1 MKEKKSL
8 NLQFSTV
15 KNDVYPY
22 VSSSNIVLDRP
33 FCLIYDCGMNT
44 SQLPPYARL
53 MAAAEVLFEEKGF
66 HATGIDPIL
75 ELAGVAKMTL
85 YRNFVSKDE
94 LITAVLRLKS
104 RKVLH
109 WLEGEIARR
118 ARDGSLSKIEALF
131 DAYGDW
137 FEKDDFKGCLF
148 MKAALEFPDPKHPA
162 HKAAATHTRKL
173 FSFIETL
180 TPGAHNAEHVLLLLN
195 GALSVAAMTGAGQAS
210 AKRALQAAKKLI
222 TT

>member
-1 MKEKKSL
+1 MILK
-8 NLQFSTV
+8 FTPV
-15 KNDVYPY
+15 KFNAPFYEF
-22 VSSSNIVLDRP
+22 SSNIVLDRP
-33 FCLIYDCGMNT
+33 FCLIYGWRMET
-44 SQLPPYARL
+44 PQLPPYARL
-53 MAAAEVLFEEKGF
+53 MAAAGVLFEEKGF

-85 YRNFVSKDE
+85 YRNFASKDE

-104 RKVLH
+104 QKVLH
-109 WLEGEIARR
+109 WLDGEVARR
-118 ARDGSLSKIEALF
+118 SGEGTLSKIEALF

-148 MKAALEFPDPKHPA
+148 MKAALEFPDPNHPA

-180 TPGAHNAEHVLLLLN
+180 ALGAQNTEHVLLLLN
-195 GALSVAAMTGAGQAS
+195 GALSVAALTGAGQAS
-210 AKRALQAAKKLI
+210 AKRALQAAKKLL

>member
-1 MKEKKSL
+1 MK
-8 NLQFSTV
+8 
-15 KNDVYPY
+15 
-22 VSSSNIVLDRP
+22 
-33 FCLIYDCGMNT
+33 T

-109 WLEGEIARR
+109 WLDGEVART
-118 ARDGSLSKIEALF
+118 AREGSLSKIEALF

-137 FEKDDFKGCLF
+137 FAKDDFKGCLF
-148 MKAALEFPDPKHPA
+148 MRAALEFPDPKHPA
-162 HKAAATHTRKL
+162 HKAAATHIRKL
-173 FSFIETL
+173 FSFIETI
-180 TPGAHNAEHVLLLLN
+180 TPNAAPHNTEHVLLLLN
-195 GALSVAAMTGAGQAS
+195 GALSVAALTGAGQAS
-210 AKRALQAAKKLI
+210 ANRALQAAKKLL
-222 TT
+222 TP

>member
-1 MKEKKSL
+1 VKEKKSL

-15 KNDVYPY
+15 KNDVHPY
-22 VSSSNIVLDRP
+22 VSSSKIVLDRP
-33 FCLIYDCGMNT
+33 FCLIYDCGMNA
-44 SQLPPYARL
+44 SHLPPYARL
-53 MAAAEVLFEEKGF
+53 MAAAEALFEEKGF

-75 ELAGVAKMTL
+75 KLAGVAKMTL
-85 YRNFVSKDE
+85 YRNFTSKEE

-118 ARDGSLSKIEALF
+118 AGDGIPGKIEALF

-137 FEKDDFKGCLF
+137 FEKEDFKGCLF

-180 TPGAHNAEHVLLLLN
+180 TPGAHNTEHVLLLLN

>member
-1 MKEKKSL
+1 MEK
-8 NLQFSTV
+8 
-15 KNDVYPY
+15 P
-22 VSSSNIVLDRP
+22 
-33 FCLIYDCGMNT
+33 
-44 SQLPPYARL
+44 QLPPYARL
-53 MAAAEVLFEEKGF
+53 MAAAGVLFEEKGF

-85 YRNFVSKDE
+85 YRNFTSKDE

-104 RKVLH
+104 QKVLH
-109 WLEGEIARR
+109 WLDGEVARR
-118 ARDGSLSKIEALF
+118 SREGSLSKIEALF

-173 FSFIETL
+173 FSFIETI
-180 TPGAHNAEHVLLLLN
+180 TPNAAPYNAEHLLLLLN
-195 GALSVAAMTGAGQAS
+195 GALSVAALTGAGRAPAVR
-210 AKRALQAAKKLI
+210 AKQTAQRLFQS
-222 TT
+222 